1 MPLSVRLAPHQRVF
15 ASFGIYSFALG
26 NLFPRLPDIKQ
37 AMGIEE
43 GALGLA
49 LIGTPTGTL
58 IALTVAAPI
67 ITRFG
72 HRRALFTLLPAM
84 ALCFAIAV
92 HAPGPLALFLLL
104 IPAGLTMGA
113 TEVIVNVEADR
124 VEAVLGR
131 RVMNRAHAFWS
142 FGFFG
147 AGIFGA
153 AMAQLGVS
161 PGMHLALIVPLI
173 CAAVWLLLGDFQPAP
188 KRGTETADSGP
199 AIAKPTL
206 GIMVLV
212 GVSLSAMLLEG
223 ASIDWSAIYMSSV
236 FDTVPF
242 LGGLAVATTALS
254 QAITRYFADRI
265 VDRHAPD
272 FVARVMQGGMALG
285 VVVVFFAPTAAVA
298 LIGFALIGAGTAAI
312 FPLAMS
318 AAAQRSDRPAAINV
332 AALAQFSFV
341 IFLLG
346 PPLLGFVAE
355 HAGLRWTFGIGLPLV
370 LVSFLLSGALG
381 SKPTDAPLR

>member
-1 MPLSVRLAPHQRVF
+1 MSLTIPLAPHQRVF
-15 ASFGIYSFALG
+15 ASFAIYAFALG
-26 NLFPRLPDIKQ
+26 NLFPRLPDIKR

-49 LIGTPTGTL
+49 LIGTSTGTL
-58 IALTVAAPI
+58 ISLTLAAPVI
-67 ITRFG
+67 ARLG
-72 HRRALFTLLPAM
+72 HRRALFLLLPLM
-84 ALCFAIAV
+84 ALFFSIAV
-92 HAPGPLALFLLL
+92 HASTPLALFLLL

-124 VEAVLGR
+124 TEAAMGR
-131 RVMNRAHAFWS
+131 RIMNRAHAFWS

-147 AGIFGA
+147 AGLFGA

-161 PGMHLALIVPLI
+161 PGLHLALVLPLI
-173 CAAVWLLLGDFQPAP
+173 FAAVWVLLGDFQPAP
-188 KRGTETADSGP
+188 RRGTDTSEGGP
-199 AIAKPTL
+199 AIARPTL
-206 GIMVLV
+206 GIIVLV

-223 ASIDWSAIYMSSV
+223 ASIDWSAIYMRSV
-236 FDTVPF
+236 FDALPF

-272 FVARVMQGGMALG
+272 HVARIMQAGMALG
-285 VVVVFFAPTAAVA
+285 VLVIFFAPSAPVA
-298 LIGFALIGAGTAAI
+298 LVGFALVGAGTAAI

-318 AAAQRSDRPAAINV
+318 AAAQRSDRPAALNV

-341 IFLLG
+341 TFLLG

-355 HAGLRWTFGIGLPLV
+355 HVGLRWTFGLCLPLV
-370 LVSFLLSGALG
+370 AVSFALAGALG
-381 SKPTDAPLR
+381 SKPIKTAP

>member
-1 MPLSVRLAPHQRVF
+1 MTLSARLAPHQRVF
-15 ASFGIYSFALG
+15 ASFAIYAFALG
-26 NLFPRLPDIKQ
+26 NLFPRLPDIKR

-49 LIGTPTGTL
+49 LIGTSTGTL
-58 IALTVAAPI
+58 ISLTLAAPVI
-67 ITRFG
+67 AKLG
-72 HRRALFTLLPAM
+72 HRGALFTLLPLM
-84 ALCFAIAV
+84 AICFAIAV
-92 HAPGPLALFLLL
+92 HAPGPLALYLLL
-104 IPAGLTMGA
+104 VPAGLTMGA

-124 VEAVLGR
+124 VEAALGR

-147 AGIFGA
+147 SGIFGA
-153 AMAQLGVS
+153 VMAQLGVP
-161 PGMHLALIVPLI
+161 PGLHLALIVPLVSL
-173 CAAVWLLLGDFQPAP
+173 AVWQLLGDFQPAP
-188 KRGTETADSGP
+188 KRGTETADAGP
-199 AIAKPTL
+199 AIARPTW

-223 ASIDWSAIYMSSV
+223 ASIDWSAIYMRSV
-236 FDTVPF
+236 FDALPF

-272 FVARVMQGGMALG
+272 RVARVMQAGMALG
-285 VVVVFFAPTAAVA
+285 VLIVFFAPSAPVA
-298 LIGFALIGAGTAAI
+298 LLGFALIGAGTAAI

>member
-1 MPLSVRLAPHQRVF
+1 MSISSRLAPHQRVF
-15 ASFGIYSFALG
+15 AAFAIYAFALG
-26 NLFPRLPDIKQ
+26 NLFPRLPAIKD
-37 AMGIEE
+37 AMGVQE

-49 LIGTPTGTL
+49 LIGTSTGTL
-58 IALTVAAPI
+58 ISLTLASQI
-67 ITRFG
+67 IARLGG
-72 HRRALFTLLPAM
+72 HRTALFILLPCM
-84 ALCFAIAV
+84 ALFFAIAV
-92 HAPGPLALFLLL
+92 NATGPVALYFLL

-113 TEVIVNVEADR
+113 IEVIVNVEADR
-124 VEAVLGR
+124 TEAALGR
-131 RVMNRAHAFWS
+131 RIMNRAHAFWS

-153 AMAQLGVS
+153 VMAQLGV
-161 PGMHLALIVPLI
+161 PPAIHLAGILPLTI
-173 CAAVWLLLGDFQPAP
+173 LVVWLLLSDFQPGP
-188 KRGTETADSGP
+188 KRSTETADDTP
-199 AIAKPTL
+199 AIARPTM

-236 FDTVPF
+236 FDAAPF
-242 LGGLAVATTALS
+242 LGGLAVATTALT
-254 QAITRYFADRI
+254 QAITRYNADRI

-272 FVARVMQGGMALG
+272 TVARIMQVGIMLG
-285 VVVVFFAPTAAVA
+285 IVVVFVAPSPAIA
-298 LIGFALIGAGTAAI
+298 LLGFALIGAGTSAI

-318 AAAQRSDRPAAINV
+318 AAAQRSDRAAAVNV

-370 LVSFLLSGALG
+370 VLSFALSGALG
-381 SKPTDAPLR
+381 SKPIGDR

>member
-1 MPLSVRLAPHQRVF
+1 MPLTARLAPHQRVF
-15 ASFGIYSFALG
+15 ASFAIYAFALG
-26 NLFPRLPDIKQ
+26 NLFPRLPDIKR

-49 LIGTPTGTL
+49 LIGTSTGTL
-58 IALTVAAPI
+58 ISLTLAAPVI
-67 ITRFG
+67 AWLG
-72 HRRALFTLLPAM
+72 HRRALFVLLPLM
-84 ALCFAIAV
+84 ALFFAIAV
-92 HAPGPLALFLLL
+92 HAPSPLALFLLL

-124 VEAVLGR
+124 TEAAMGR
-131 RVMNRAHAFWS
+131 RIMNRAHAFWS

-153 AMAQLGVS
+153 AMAQLGVP
-161 PGMHLALIVPLI
+161 PGIHLALVLPLI
-173 CAAVWLLLGDFQPAP
+173 LLAVQFLLGDFQPAP
-188 KRGTETADSGP
+188 RRGTDSGENGP
-199 AIAKPTL
+199 IIARPTL
-206 GIMVLV
+206 GIMALV

-223 ASIDWSAIYMSSV
+223 ASIDWSAIYMRSV
-236 FDTVPF
+236 FDALPF
-242 LGGLAVATTALS
+242 LGGLAVATAALS

-272 FVARVMQGGMALG
+272 HVARLMQASMALG
-285 VVVVFFAPTAAVA
+285 VLVIFFAPAAPVA
-298 LIGFALIGAGTAAI
+298 LLGFALVGAGTAAI

-355 HAGLRWTFGIGLPLV
+355 HAGLRWTFGLCLPLV
-370 LVSFLLSGALG
+370 AVSFALAGALG
-381 SKPTDAPLR
+381 SKPATPDL

>member
-1 MPLSVRLAPHQRVF
+1 MPLSARLKPHQRVF
-15 ASFGIYSFALG
+15 ASFAIYAFALG
-26 NLFPRLPDIKQ
+26 NLFPRLPDIKR

-49 LIGTPTGTL
+49 LIGTSTGTL
-58 IALTVAAPI
+58 ISLTLAAPI
-67 ITRFG
+67 IAKLG
-72 HRRALFTLLPAM
+72 HRNALFTLLPLM
-84 ALCFAIAV
+84 ALFFAIAV
-92 HAPGPLALFLLL
+92 HASGPLSLYFLL

-124 VEAVLGR
+124 TEAAMGR
-131 RVMNRAHAFWS
+131 RIMNRAHAFWS

-147 AGIFGA
+147 AGLFGA
-153 AMAQLGVS
+153 VMAQLGIS
-161 PGMHLALIVPLI
+161 PGLHLAVVLPLI
-173 CAAVWLLLGDFQPAP
+173 LGAVWLLLGDFQPAP
-188 KRGTETADSGP
+188 KRGTESVDTGP
-199 AIAKPTL
+199 AIAKPTM

-223 ASIDWSAIYMSSV
+223 ASIDWSAIYMRSV
-236 FDTVPF
+236 FDALPF

-254 QAITRYFADRI
+254 QAITRYYADRI

-272 FVARVMQGGMALG
+272 HVARLMQATMALG
-285 VVVVFFAPTAAVA
+285 VLIIFFAPAPGVA
-298 LIGFALIGAGTAAI
+298 LLGFALIGAGTSAI

-355 HAGLRWTFGIGLPLV
+355 HAGLRWTFGLGLPLV
-370 LVSFLLSGALG
+370 AVSFALSGALR
-381 SKPTDAPLR
+381 SKPATI